1 MGYGEL
7 VALVGLVFS
16 MISIKLMSI
25 VENAQFVITG
35 AKENKNR
42 FSKYNTLI
50 VAFAIGT
57 KKFLLIRVGIIFFGK
72 ISAIIFAAEAMYP
85 EKVVERATLVIMNT
99 VLLSNRI
106 NRIAAKHGRHTAKRI
121 KSGLISSLEEESG
134 AQIGMGYNHD

>member
-35 AKENKNR
+35 AMENKKR

-72 ISAIIFAAEAMYP
+72 ISAMIFAAESM
-85 EKVVERATLVIMNT
+85 
-99 VLLSNRI
+99 
-106 NRIAAKHGRHTAKRI
+106 
-121 KSGLISSLEEESG
+121 
-134 AQIGMGYNHD
+134 

>member
-25 VENAQFVITG
+25 VENTQFVITG
-35 AKENKNR
+35 AMENKKR

-57 KKFLLIRVGIIFFGK
+57 KKFFLIRVGIIFFGK
-72 ISAIIFAAEAMYP
+72 ISAIIFAAESMYP
-85 EKVVERATLVIMNT
+85 ERVVERATLVIMNT

-106 NRIAAKHGRHTAKRI
+106 NRIASKHGRHTARRIRSGSNFIIGKRERRPNRH
-121 KSGLISSLEEESG
+121 GL
-134 AQIGMGYNHD
+134 QP